1 MPQTIRLYP
10 QDDGG
15 LMISGPSGKG
25 IYLPQYR
32 LRVWVKV
39 GAEYT
44 RRQAVL
50 DTGSPTCIFSK
61 QVWVPLHDRGEIEWL
76 SHPPS
81 ADISF
86 ALLPRTTFLFG
97 TYPFRLGRV
106 LLQPVDL
113 ESGSLNPLP
122 LLVQC
127 TEDEDDALAPLP
139 RIFILGLAGLLNG
152 RTLTLSASSDG
163 KDWQGTLSE

>member
-15 LMISGPSGKG
+15 VTISDPSGKV
-25 IYLPQYR
+25 IYVPQYR

-50 DTGSPTCIFSK
+50 DTGSPTCILSK
-61 QVWVPLHDRGEIEWL
+61 QVWAPLHDRGEIEWL
-76 SHPPS
+76 CHPPS
-81 ADISF
+81 AAISF
-86 ALLPRTTFLFG
+86 ASLPRTTLLLG

-106 LLQPVDL
+106 FIQPVDL
-113 ESGSLNPLP
+113 ETGSLSPLP

-139 RIFILGLAGLLNG
+139 RVFVLGLAGLLNG
-152 RTLTLSASSDG
+152 RTLSLSASSDG
-163 KDWQGTLSE
+163 RDWQGTLSE